1 MSGNRPPLPFT
12 MDQMVSRR
20 GDPAFGAGRV
30 AGYILTTPPLVIIRW
45 PGKLSTFE
53 SPEALVEARSAA

>member
-1 MSGNRPPLPFT
+1 

-30 AGYILTTPPLVIIRW
+30 AGYIFTTPPLVIIRW
-45 PGKLSTFE
+45 PGKPSTFE
-53 SPEALVEARSAA
+53 SPQALEEARSAA